1 MRPYQPPSHVSRNK
15 QYDARWKHNTTLGW
29 IEIKRPLLGS
39 QIAFE
44 LSLGQSVQKYKIAK
58 KMVSSSTAKILGL
71 SQIQCQTK
79 SVRRGSVAFPR
90 CQLILHCN
98 VCRDSVDFGFM
109 TRYFLPKIV
118 LFDASPQWWFR

>member
-29 IEIKRPLLGS
+29 IEIKIPLLGS
-39 QIAFE
+39 QIAFG
-44 LSLGQSVQKYKIAK
+44 LNLGQSVQKYKMNGKFIK
-58 KMVSSSTAKILGL
+58 SENIRSLPDSMSNL
-71 SQIQCQTK
+71 
-79 SVRRGSVAFPR
+79 SVRRGLVAFPR
-90 CQLILHCN
+90 RQLILHCN
-98 VCRDSVDFGFM
+98 VCRVSVDFGFM